1 MAADI
6 APPAGQP
13 GEIAR
18 ETLNSVLGGTF
29 TSRVN
34 MNLREDKHWSYGA
47 HTLLARARGPSPFIA
62 WAPVQTDKTS
72 QSMVELDKEL
82 RNILEPQPVTEAELD
97 TAKKSQ
103 TLELPGRW
111 ETQSRVAASIA
122 EMVRFNLP
130 DDYFATYPDK
140 VRALTQSEVEQTA
153 ADVVQPRRLVWVVVG
168 DRSKIEAPIRALGWG
183 QLHWLDPDGRPVE

>member
-1 MAADI
+1 
-6 APPAGQP
+6 
-13 GEIAR
+13 
-18 ETLNSVLGGTF
+18 
-29 TSRVN
+29 
-34 MNLREDKHWSYGA
+34 
-47 HTLLARARGPSPFIA
+47 
-62 WAPVQTDKTS
+62 
-72 QSMVELDKEL
+72 
-82 RNILEPQPVTEAELD
+82 
-97 TAKKSQ
+97 
-103 TLELPGRW
+103 
-111 ETQSRVAASIA
+111 VAASIA